1 MPHPCGTQGRK
12 NFWKLLPILS
22 KSVIV
27 SIQENNVLKLSTN
40 GYKIVKI
47 IHILSSS
54 IWIGAGVIGLFLLKV
69 VLNKNNLSEILL
81 AVHYID
87 LLLIIPA
94 NLTTF
99 ITGILFSKFTD
110 WGFFKH
116 RWIIFK
122 YIINLIP
129 IIGGVF
135 IFAPSIINMLSI
147 VDKLGEQALVDP
159 SFVLSKNIFTGAF
172 IVILLLLIVAV
183 CLTVIKPKFGKK

>member
-1 MPHPCGTQGRK
+1 M
-12 NFWKLLPILS
+12 
-22 KSVIV
+22 
-27 SIQENNVLKLSTN
+27 KLSN
-40 GYKIVKI
+40 KGYKIVKI

-87 LLLIIPA
+87 LMIIIPA
-94 NLTTF
+94 NLITF
-99 ITGILFSKFTD
+99 ITGIIFSKFTE

-116 RWIIFK
+116 RWIMIK

-147 VDKLGEQALVDP
+147 ADRIGEKALADP
-159 SFVLSKNIFTGAF
+159 SFILSKNIFAGAF
-172 IVILLLLIVAV
+172 TVIILLLITAV
-183 CLTVIKPKFGKK
+183 CITVIKPKFGKNMIRNKI